1 MSKASPIQT
10 SFNAG
15 EFSPTLEGRV
25 DVAKYASSCQNI
37 INFVPMVQGPAK
49 RRSGTRFVT
58 EVKDSDVQTWL
69 LRFEFSEDQAY
80 ILELGDYYIR
90 FYTNH
95 AQLVT
100 GSVTA
105 WLTGTAYVVGDLRT
119 NGGISY
125 YCEEAHTSGTFATDL
140 AAGKWYALS
149 GAIYEIPSPYAAADL
164 TDSLGQLRL
173 RTVQS
178 ADVVYMV
185 HPDYPPQKLQR
196 FAATKWIIEE
206 LLTIDGPFED
216 VDPEETVTV
225 YASAETGTV
234 TLTAS
239 SGIFESG
246 DVGSLF
252 YLEQKLVDIVT
263 QWESGK
269 SITAGN
275 RRRSD
280 GKTYEAIN
288 SATTG
293 VNKPTHS
300 IGSQYD
306 GDTGV
311 LWAFRDAG
319 YGHVRITGYTNS
331 TTVTAE
337 VITRIPS
344 AAVGSGNASTRWAFG
359 KWSDVNGY
367 PEQVTFFRERLCFT
381 KDQDVEMSV
390 VGDFENFARK
400 NSSGEVVVDQAISI
414 RISSDQVNKV
424 QWLSASKGLL
434 LGTAGAEYV
443 IKELTTNE
451 AFGPTN
457 VTVVNQSPFGSRE
470 VIPVQVGEAI
480 LFVQRSGRKLR
491 ELMYDFGSDQYKS
504 IDTTVLSEHITYGGI
519 VDMAYQQE
527 PHSVVWCVR
536 ADGVLLGFT
545 YNKEQDVLGW
555 HKHQI
560 GGSGIVECVD
570 TIPNPDKDQDDLW
583 MIVKRTIDGTTKRYI
598 EYLEKDYSQEDVIA
612 DAFFVDS
619 GLTYSGSAVT
629 TISGLDH
636 LEGETVAVLAN
647 GAAHPDCEVVS
658 GSITLARSA
667 TKVQVGLSCPA
678 TIVTQRINAGGADGT
693 SQGKTKRITK
703 VVIRFL
709 RTLGAQAGF
718 NTDNLDDIQFRS
730 GSDPMDAPPPIFT
743 GDKLLEW
750 NGGYD
755 FDGYITIQQAQPLP
769 MTIVAIMPQVVTQDR

>member
-25 DVAKYASSCQNI
+25 DVAKYASSCQSI
-37 INFVPMVQGPAK
+37 TNFVPMVQGPAK

-58 EVKDSDVQTWL
+58 EVKDSDVHTWL

-80 ILELGDYYIR
+80 ILEFGDYYIR

-100 GSVTA
+100 GSVSA
-105 WLTGTAYVVGDLRT
+105 WVTGTVYGVGDLRS
-119 NGGISY
+119 NGGINY
-125 YCEEAHTSGTFATDL
+125 YCEVAHTAGTFATDL

-164 TDSLGQLRL
+164 TDTLGQLRL

-206 LLTIDGPFED
+206 LLTIEGPFED

-269 SITAGN
+269 SISAGN

-319 YGHVRITGYTNS
+319 YGHVRIIGYTNS

-400 NSSGEVVVDQAISI
+400 NTSGEVVVDQAISI

-424 QWLSASKGLL
+424 QWLSSSKGLL
-434 LGTAGAEYV
+434 VGTAGAEYV

-451 AFGPTN
+451 AFGPAN

-519 VDMAYQQE
+519 IDMAYQQE

-536 ADGVLLGFT
+536 ADGLLLGFT

-570 TIPNPDKDQDDLW
+570 SIPCPDKDQDDLW
-583 MIVKRTIDGTTKRYI
+583 MIVKRTINGTTKRYI
-598 EYLEKDYSQEDVIA
+598 EYLEKDYSQEDVVA

-658 GSITLARSA
+658 GAITLARSA

-709 RTLGAQAGF
+709 RTLGAKAGF
-718 NTDNLDDIQFRS
+718 NTDNLDEIQFRS
-730 GSDPMDAPPPIFT
+730 GSDPMDAPPPVFT

-755 FDGYITIQQAQPLP
+755 FDGYITISQEQPLP

>member
-25 DVAKYASSCQNI
+25 DIAKYASSCKDI
-37 INFVPMVQGPAK
+37 TNFVPMVQGPAK
-49 RRSGTRFVT
+49 RRSGTRFVN
-58 EVKDSDVQTWL
+58 EVKDSADQTWL
-69 LRFEFSEDQAY
+69 IRFEFSEDQTY
-80 ILELGDYYIR
+80 MLEFGDKYIR

-105 WLTGTAYVVGDLRT
+105 WNSATAYVVGDLASY
-119 NGGISY
+119 GGVNY
-125 YCEEAHTSGTFATDL
+125 YCEVENTNQTPPNASY
-140 AAGKWYALS
+140 WYPLTGS
-149 GAIYEIPSPYAAADL
+149 IYEIPSPYDVADL
-164 TDSLGQLRL
+164 TDSLGELRL

-178 ADVVYMV
+178 ADIVYIV
-185 HPDYPPQKLQR
+185 HPDYAPHKLSR
-196 FAATKWIIEE
+196 YGPTKWIIEE
-206 LLTIDGPFED
+206 LLTIEGPFED
-216 VDPEETVTV
+216 VDPEETITV
-225 YASAETGTV
+225 YASAETGNI

-239 SGIFESG
+239 SGIFEAG

-269 SITAGN
+269 AITSGA

-280 GKTYEAIN
+280 NKTYEAIN

-306 GDTGV
+306 GDAGV

-319 YGHVRITGYTNS
+319 YGHVRITGYTS
-331 TTVTAE
+331 ATQVSAT

-344 AAVGSGNASTRWAFG
+344 AAVSSGNASTRWAFG

-414 RISSDQVNKV
+414 RISSDQVNKI
-424 QWLSASKGLL
+424 QWLSPSKGLL
-434 LGTAGAEYV
+434 VGTAGGEYV

-451 AFGPTN
+451 AFGPAN

-470 VIPVQVGEAI
+470 VIPVQVGEAV

-491 ELMYDFGSDQYKS
+491 ELMYDFGSDSYKS

-527 PHSVVWCVR
+527 PDSVVWCVR

-555 HKHQI
+555 HKHQL

-583 MIVKRTIDGTTKRYI
+583 MIVKRTINGTTKRYI
-598 EYLEKDYSQEDVIA
+598 EYLEKDFSQEDDIE
-612 DAFFVDS
+612 DAFFVDC
-619 GLTYSGSAVT
+619 GLTYSGAAADV
-629 TISGLDH
+629 ISGLDH
-636 LEGETVAVLAN
+636 LEGETVAVLSD
-647 GAAHPDCEVVS
+647 GAAHPDCVVTS
-658 GSITLARSA
+658 GDITLVRDAS
-667 TKVQVGLSCPA
+667 KVQIGLPCPA
-678 TIVTQRINAGGADGT
+678 TIVTQRLNAGGADGT

-709 RTLGAQAGF
+709 RTLGAKAGF
-718 NTDNLDDIQFRS
+718 NTDNLDEIQFRS
-730 GSDPMDAPPPIFT
+730 GSDPMDSAPPVFS

-755 FDGYITIQQAQPLP
+755 FDGYVTIQQPQPLP

>member
-25 DVAKYASSCQNI
+25 DVAKYASSCQSI
-37 INFVPMVQGPAK
+37 TNFVPMVQGPAQ

-80 ILELGDYYIR
+80 ILEFGDYYIR

-95 AQLVT
+95 AQLTTGAVT
-100 GSVTA
+100 G

-125 YCEEAHTSGTFATDL
+125 YCEVAHTSGTFATDL

-178 ADVVYMV
+178 ADIVYMV

-206 LLTIDGPFED
+206 LLTIEGPFED

-225 YASAETGTV
+225 YASAETGTI

-239 SGIFESG
+239 SGIFEAG

-367 PEQVTFFRERLCFT
+367 PEQVVFFRERLCFT

-400 NSSGEVVVDQAISI
+400 NTSGEVVVDQAISI

-424 QWLSASKGLL
+424 QWLSSSKGLL
-434 LGTAGAEYV
+434 VGTAGAEYV

-470 VIPVQVGEAI
+470 VIPVQVGEAV

-519 VDMAYQQE
+519 IDMAYQQE
-527 PHSVVWCVR
+527 PNSVVWCVR
-536 ADGVLLGFT
+536 SDGLLLGFT

-555 HKHQI
+555 HKHQL

-570 TIPNPDKDQDDLW
+570 SIPCPDKDQDDLW
-583 MIVKRTIDGTTKRYI
+583 MIVKRTINVRLKGILNILK
-598 EYLEKDYSQEDVIA
+598 K
-612 DAFFVDS
+612 
-619 GLTYSGSAVT
+619 
-629 TISGLDH
+629 TI
-636 LEGETVAVLAN
+636 
-647 GAAHPDCEVVS
+647 
-658 GSITLARSA
+658 R
-667 TKVQVGLSCPA
+667 K
-678 TIVTQRINAGGADGT
+678 
-693 SQGKTKRITK
+693 K
-703 VVIRFL
+703 
-709 RTLGAQAGF
+709 
-718 NTDNLDDIQFRS
+718 
-730 GSDPMDAPPPIFT
+730 M
-743 GDKLLEW
+743 
-750 NGGYD
+750 
-755 FDGYITIQQAQPLP
+755 
-769 MTIVAIMPQVVTQDR
+769 